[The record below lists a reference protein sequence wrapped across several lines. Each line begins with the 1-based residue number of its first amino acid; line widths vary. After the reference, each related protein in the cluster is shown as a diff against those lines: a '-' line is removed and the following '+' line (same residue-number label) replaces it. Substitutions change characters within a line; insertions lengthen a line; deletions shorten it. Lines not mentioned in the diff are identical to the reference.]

1 MRLPAAAA
9 AIVVPAKV
17 RDYLLAPEH
26 PLGRSKA
33 RFFESL
39 GFERRHWELLQEALL
54 AVARTGN
61 VSHGSTSPYGQ
72 KYLVDAMLQG
82 PNGRHA
88 AVRTVWLVLR
98 GEQRPRFVTAFPMW

>member
-1 MRLPAAAA
+1 MRLPAADA

-39 GFERRHWELLQEALL
+39 GFERRHWALLRDALL
-54 AVARTGN
+54 AAAQTGS
-61 VSHGSTSPYGQ
+61 VSLGPTSPYGQ

-88 AVRTVWLVLR
+88 SIRTVWVVLR
-98 GEQRPRFVTAFPMW
+98 GEQRPRLVTAFPTW